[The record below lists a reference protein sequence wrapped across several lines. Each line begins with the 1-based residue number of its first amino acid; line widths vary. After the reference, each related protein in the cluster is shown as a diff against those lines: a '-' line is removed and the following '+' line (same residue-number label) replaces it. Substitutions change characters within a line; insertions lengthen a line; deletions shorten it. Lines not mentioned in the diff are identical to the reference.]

1 MTKKE
6 PTQKE
11 IDEQRAISA
20 RMNEYGAGLLQRLG
34 YKEPK
39 QPSTV
44 TETLDS
50 FIIEYHKGV
59 YLDDG
64 QYQAVYAQI
73 WDTDSEGNPDQLI
86 DGEMVCG
93 DTVMQV
99 IGELCRVLGRPIK
112 ADDWE
117 LGYDERYDP
126 AYDEE

>member
-34 YKEPK
+34 YKEPQ

-117 LGYDERYDP
+117 LGYDER
-126 AYDEE
+126 DEEE

>member
-1 MTKKE
+1 MGQ

-34 YKEPK
+34 YKEPQ

-44 TETLDS
+44 TETLDY
-50 FIIEYHKGV
+50 FIIEY
-59 YLDDG
+59 YLDSYPEYQG
-64 QYQAVYAQI
+64 QYQAHHAQI

-86 DGEMVCG
+86 DGEMVYG

>member
-34 YKEPK
+34 YKEPQ

>member
-50 FIIEYHKGV
+50 FIIAYPKGV

-73 WDTDSEGNPDQLI
+73 WSTDSEGNPDDLI
-86 DGEMVCG
+86 DGEWVYG

-117 LGYDERYDP
+117 LGYDER
-126 AYDEE
+126 DEEE

>member
-34 YKEPK
+34 HKEPK

-64 QYQAVYAQI
+64 QYQANYAQI
-73 WDTDSEGNPDQLI
+73 WDTDSEGIPDDLI
-86 DGEMVCG
+86 DGEWVYG

-117 LGYDERYDP
+117 LGYDER
-126 AYDEE
+126 DEEE